1 MTQVASKHRGAKQ
14 REPAVHKNQKF
25 SFRCFSITCPNSNS
39 PLFVFAYE
47 NGGAMREPQFLEKL
61 TTIYSSRRA
70 QEIPV
75 RIYWEVVEDDGCKL
89 ITLRGVQEYTS

>member
-1 MTQVASKHRGAKQ
+1 
-14 REPAVHKNQKF
+14 
-25 SFRCFSITCPNSNS
+25 
-39 PLFVFAYE
+39 
-47 NGGAMREPQFLEKL
+47 MREPQFLEKL

-70 QEIPV
+70 QDIPV